1 MLVEQHTERISPH
14 LQANFPSTTCSSSG
28 GSRRLLILKYPLCLS
43 FAASLELVV
52 SCVVLFLLGL
62 GHEFLKSVQ
71 ISHGKCHVPGRD
83 VTDSDVTCFDKE
95 ASSLSEEYSKRPA
108 MNVEQ
113 KMSTLHH
120 LANTILYCV
129 VLAWSY
135 LLMLSVMTMNPWLAG
150 SSVLGCSTGFM
161 IFGVNEKS
169 LPNSQ
174 TVEIDNNE
182 KSDTNR
188 SDKVV
193 ELEHLK

>member
-1 MLVEQHTERISPH
+1 MTSYVSGATHGAH
-14 LQANFPSTTCSSSG
+14 LTAFTSKLPFYNLFEFWRVQTVT
-28 GSRRLLILKYPLCLS
+28 
-43 FAASLELVV
+43 ELVV